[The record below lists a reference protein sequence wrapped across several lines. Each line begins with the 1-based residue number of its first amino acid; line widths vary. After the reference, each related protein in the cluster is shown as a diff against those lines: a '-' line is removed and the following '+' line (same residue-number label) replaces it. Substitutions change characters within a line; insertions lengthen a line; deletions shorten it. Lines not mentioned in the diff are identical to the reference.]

1 MTQDD
6 SERNFKELLGTFGS
20 RANKERRAK
29 AERRAA
35 MKPNDGRRKKE
46 KREAPLNVRIRKSVH
61 ALAQAICEADNI
73 SQADLVE
80 RMVESLAKER
90 GML

>member
-6 SERNFKELLGTFGS
+6 SERNFKELLGVFGS
-20 RANKERRAK
+20 RANVERRAR

-35 MKPNDGRRKKE
+35 MKPGDGRRKKE

-61 ALAQAICEADNI
+61 ALAQAICEAEGI

-80 RMVESLAKER
+80 RLIEGAARER
-90 GML
+90 RMP